1 MRAKTLEDAKVRA
14 GFMLGIQ
21 LCKSAIEFVRRDGY
35 NDIDYVLE
43 VIEKKCEKLRVRP

>member
-1 MRAKTLEDAKVRA
+1 MGFVEGVR
-14 GFMLGIQ
+14 
-21 LCKSAIEFVRRDGY
+21 LCKSAVEFVRRDGY